1 MNCRNMGLTSPFFR
15 SGMKNLITD
24 VPGVKVGHCTVNQGS
39 SHTGLT
45 VIVPVPEERL
55 TIYEE
60 KLVAACHVQNGFG
73 KTAGLIQIEELG
85 TLETPI
91 VLTNTLNVGKVSDAL
106 IGHMIDLEQKHG
118 IAVRSINPVVGEC
131 NDSSI
136 NEISDRILG
145 REELEAAFSSASSDF
160 AQGAV
165 GAGTGTICFGFKGGI
180 GSASRIVRVGEK
192 TYTFGL
198 LVQSNFGRMDCLT
211 VNGRAAGKAIAE
223 QLKQDALPDRGS
235 IMMIL
240 ATDCPL
246 TSRQLK
252 RILRRVPNGLA
263 RLGGYTGNGSGE
275 VVIGFS
281 TAARIREQT
290 EPQMLAVY
298 PDRLLDPVFLAVTEL
313 CEEAVLNSMLE
324 AEGCTAL
331 NQTEIHSLSEFPE
344 FLIGK

>member
-1 MNCRNMGLTSPFFR
+1 MNAGELGLISPFSE
-15 SGMKNLITD
+15 SGPKNLITD
-24 VPGVKVGHCTVNQGS
+24 VPGVKVGHCTIHHGN

-45 VIVPVPEERL
+45 VIVPVSEEGP
-55 TIYEE
+55 TVYEE
-60 KLVAACHVQNGFG
+60 KLIAACHVQNGFG
-73 KTAGLIQIEELG
+73 KSAGLIQIEELG

-91 VLTNTLNVGKVSDAL
+91 VLTNTLNVGKISDAL

-136 NEISDRILG
+136 NEISDRVLG

-180 GSASRIVRVGEK
+180 GSASRIVRVGKEI
-192 TYTFGL
+192 YTFGL
-198 LVQSNFGRMDCLT
+198 IVQSNFGRMDCLT
-211 VNGRAAGKAIAE
+211 VNGRAAGKTIAK

-263 RLGGYTGNGSGE
+263 RLGGYTGHGSGE

-281 TAARIREQT
+281 TAARLRDEAQQIT
-290 EPQMLAVY
+290 VY
-298 PDRLLDPVFLAVTEL
+298 PDRFLDPVFLAATEL
-313 CEEAVLNSMLE
+313 CEEAVLNSMLY
-324 AEGCTAL
+324 AEGCMAL
-331 NQTEIHSLSEFPE
+331 NQTEIHSLSEFLE
-344 FLIGK
+344 FLIRK